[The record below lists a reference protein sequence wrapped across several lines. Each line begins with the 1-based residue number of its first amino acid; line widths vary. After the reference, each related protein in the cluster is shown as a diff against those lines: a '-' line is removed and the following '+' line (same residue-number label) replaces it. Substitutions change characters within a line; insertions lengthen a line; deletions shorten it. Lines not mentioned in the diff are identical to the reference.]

1 MASMFSPPKYTPSAQ
16 MGAANA
22 AVDQRNARA
31 EAQENKE
38 LRKTASQSRARRM
51 GGRMLYSQDREI
63 PALGTGVNVNP
74 TQSYMRN
81 PYETSRR
88 S

>member
-1 MASMFSPPKYTPSAQ
+1 MTSMFSAPKYTRPPE
-16 MGAANA
+16 METANA
-22 AVDQRNARA
+22 LVKQRDARA

>member
-1 MASMFSPPKYTPSAQ
+1 MASMFSPPKYTPPPA
-16 MGAANA
+16 MGDANA

-38 LRKTASQSRARRM
+38 LRKTAAQSRARRM

>member
-1 MASMFSPPKYTPSAQ
+1 MFSAPKYTPPPE
-16 MGAANA
+16 MGKANA
-22 AVDQRNARA
+22 AVDQRDARA

-74 TQSYMRN
+74 SQSYIRN
-81 PYETSRR
+81 PYETTGR

>member
-1 MASMFSPPKYTPSAQ
+1 MASMFSAPKYTPPPE
-16 MGAANA
+16 MGKANA
-22 AVDQRNARA
+22 AVDQRDARA

-74 TQSYMRN
+74 SQSYIRN
-81 PYETSRR
+81 PYETTGR

>member
-1 MASMFSPPKYTPSAQ
+1 MLLLTKGMLEQKPK
-16 MGAANA
+16 N
-22 AVDQRNARA
+22 
-31 EAQENKE
+31 NKE
-38 LRKTASQSRARRM
+38 LRKTAAAGRARRM

-74 TQSYMRN
+74 KQSYMRN
-81 PYETSRR
+81 PYETSGR

>member
-1 MASMFSPPKYTPSAQ
+1 MFSAPKYTPPPE
-16 MGAANA
+16 MGKANA
-22 AVDQRNARA
+22 AVDQRDARA

-38 LRKTASQSRARRM
+38 LRKTAAAGRAKRM
-51 GGRMLYSQDREI
+51 GGRILYSEDREI

-74 TQSYMRN
+74 TQSYNRN
-81 PYETSRR
+81 PYETTGR